1 MLNTFLATFA
11 IGQLIIIWYL
21 ARRLART
28 EDRHAA
34 AVAQAEE
41 ALHRADIALKA
52 VEHLQKLNAQI
63 RRHRNALILNGELF
77 APYTVGN
84 NTPPTVWRIYPK
96 Q

>member
-1 MLNTFLATFA
+1 MWMWIGFSAAQLAV
-11 IGQLIIIWYL
+11 IWYL

-34 AVAQAEE
+34 AVRMAEDALDQAN
-41 ALHRADIALKA
+41 IALRA
-52 VEHLQKLNAQI
+52 VEHLQQLNAQL

-77 APYTVGN
+77 VPYGAAQKPGSN
-84 NTPPTVWRIYPK
+84 IWRIYPK